1 MFLGKSATTHTA
13 HTPSMFTAPNDN
25 NVNAP
30 QIPTY
35 SRENGPDRPMLNY
48 FQQELDAME
57 FPKREMRFFDDGTGY
72 IQNAFGR
79 FYIAAPGTDSSSLG
93 LPNPADESDAPV
105 MAELNFTIPD
115 GKLSYPEPFIA
126 SPSYLHTDLTFLHIF
141 QY

>member
-1 MFLGKSATTHTA
+1 MFLGGSTTTRN
-13 HTPSMFTAPNDN
+13 TPTDSMFTAPDAS
-25 NVNAP
+25 NVNALYTP
-30 QIPTY
+30 NYPKE
-35 SRENGPDRPMLNY
+35 SRPDRPMLNY
-48 FQQELDAME
+48 FQEELDAMD

-79 FYIAAPGTDSSSLG
+79 FYIAAPGTDSTSLG